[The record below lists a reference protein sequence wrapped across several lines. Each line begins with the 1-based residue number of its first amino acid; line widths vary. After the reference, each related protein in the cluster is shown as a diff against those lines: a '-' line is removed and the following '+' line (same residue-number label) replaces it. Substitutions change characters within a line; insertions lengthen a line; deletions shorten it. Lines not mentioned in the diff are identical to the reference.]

1 MHPSRISIRAWG
13 VGEPGFGVEAIEAAG
28 CDRGVGAGPDAERI
42 PGACE
47 EGVSLGWF
55 DGLLDVLDRVGVDVE
70 LAVLEEAAEAGPGIV
85 GEAVSDGGGFDR
97 GLGEVFGGGLQE
109 AVPFLECGF
118 QRLLPVAEA
127 LIGWLALDGCF
138 EGKQGSDPPQGG
150 VPEAGGG
157 QVVDAFASNAPC
169 RTAA

>member
-1 MHPSRISIRAWG
+1 MIGVLARAQMPSASLEPAKRAFRW
-13 VGEPGFGVEAIEAAG
+13 VGLT
-28 CDRGVGAGPDAERI
+28 GP
-42 PGACE
+42 
-47 EGVSLGWF
+47 
-55 DGLLDVLDRVGVDVE
+55 LDVLDRVGVDVE

-118 QRLLPVAEA
+118 QHLLPVAEA
-127 LIGWLALDGCF
+127 LIGWLALDECF

-157 QVVDAFASNAPC
+157 QVVELV
-169 RTAA
+169 